1 MYFVI
6 LGRDHPGTATARAEA
21 RPAHLARLE
30 ALEDEGR
37 LILAGPL
44 PRPDAPD
51 QAPAEMIGS
60 LIVAE
65 FSSLEA
71 AREWASLDPYVAAG
85 VYGEVEV
92 LPFRKVLP

>member
-6 LGRDHPGTATARAEA
+6 LGRDRPGTAAGRAEA

-30 ALEDEGR
+30 GLKHEGR
-37 LILAGPL
+37 LLLAGPL
-44 PRPDAPD
+44 PRPDAPE
-51 QAPAEMIGS
+51 QAPPEMIGS

-65 FSSLEA
+65 FPSLREA
-71 AREWASLDPYVAAG
+71 RDWASLDPYVAAG